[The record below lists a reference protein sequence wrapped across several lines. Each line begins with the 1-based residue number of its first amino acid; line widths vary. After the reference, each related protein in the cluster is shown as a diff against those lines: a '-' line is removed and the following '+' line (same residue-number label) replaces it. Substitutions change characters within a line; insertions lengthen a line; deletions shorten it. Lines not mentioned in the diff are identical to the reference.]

1 MDRREGS
8 WALARVGVLWAGSGA
23 QGCVP
28 GRLPGLGSEGEA
40 WNIPEVGSRSEKQM
54 HSAPCPQVWF
64 VLEIFKEPQASQ

>member
-8 WALARVGVLWAGSGA
+8 WALAGVGGYGLDLGPR
-23 QGCVP
+23 GCVP

-40 WNIPEVGSRSEKQM
+40 WNVPEEGSRSEKQM

-64 VLEIFKEPQASQ
+64 VLEIFKEP